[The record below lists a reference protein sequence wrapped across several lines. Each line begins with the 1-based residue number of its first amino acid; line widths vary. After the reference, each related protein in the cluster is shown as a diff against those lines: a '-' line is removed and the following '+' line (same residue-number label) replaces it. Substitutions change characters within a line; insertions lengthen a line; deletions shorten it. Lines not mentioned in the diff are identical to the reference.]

1 MTAKLERCLL
11 VKDPHANS
19 ILTGQKLWEIRGS
32 ATKIKGRVGIAKS
45 GTGLIFGSVEVVGSC
60 PVTLDDLVSS
70 PNLPASEHEMFRRGG
85 MFYKQPHAWEL
96 RDAVLF
102 SQPIPYI
109 HPQGAVIWVNL

>member
-1 MTAKLERCLL
+1 
-11 VKDPHANS
+11 
-19 ILTGQKLWEIRGS
+19 
-32 ATKIKGRVGIAKS
+32 
-45 GTGLIFGSVEVVGSC
+45 
-60 PVTLDDLVSS
+60 
-70 PNLPASEHEMFRRGG
+70 MFRRGG